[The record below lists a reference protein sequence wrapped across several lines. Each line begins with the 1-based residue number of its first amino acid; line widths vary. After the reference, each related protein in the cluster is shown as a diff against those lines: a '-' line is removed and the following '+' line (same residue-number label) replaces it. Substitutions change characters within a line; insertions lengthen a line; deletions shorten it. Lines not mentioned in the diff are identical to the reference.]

1 MAILIVF
8 LEAYMYL
15 ETHIMHS
22 IYEIKMKSEIIHPLF
37 SNNFVQPIQYQS
49 FSELIFFLSVEET
62 TTGADETMYQC
73 IINKYMMS
81 DSSFNNFPFPD
92 HIYFTNKF
100 CKIEF
105 GLLWRNISK

>member
-1 MAILIVF
+1 MAILVVF

-49 FSELIFFLSVEET
+49 FSELIFFSLLKKLQQ
-62 TTGADETMYQC
+62 GLMRQC
-73 IINKYMMS
+73 IIA
-81 DSSFNNFPFPD
+81 
-92 HIYFTNKF
+92 
-100 CKIEF
+100 
-105 GLLWRNISK
+105 